1 MPDPVISIL
10 DQPSDEDRR
19 AIYNPLIE
27 FNKTNIGADSFELV
41 AIMLKDDVGQSIG
54 GLWGELYYD
63 WLFVELL
70 FVPESL
76 RGKGFGSKL
85 LGEAERIAKTKGGTG
100 IWLDTFSFQA
110 PDFYEKHGYERFA
123 ALENYPRGKH
133 RFFFRKIF

>member
-1 MPDPVISIL
+1 
-10 DQPSDEDRR
+10 
-19 AIYNPLIE
+19 
-27 FNKTNIGADSFELV
+27 
-41 AIMLKDDVGQSIG
+41 MLKDDAGQSVG

-76 RGKGFGSKL
+76 RGKDFGSKL
-85 LGEAERIAKTKGGTG
+85 LGEAERIAKAKGCTG

-110 PDFYEKHGYERFA
+110 PGFYEKHGYERFA
-123 ALENYPRGKH
+123 ALENYPRGKQ